1 MLTGKVFIT
10 GGSGFLGRG
19 IMRRAL
25 SENWPCDFTVY
36 SRDEYKQDLC
46 RRKFPNAHYILG
58 DTRDRDNLG
67 SALVGHDIVI
77 HAAALKYIPE
87 AEINVGE
94 CIGTNVLGTMS
105 LISACK
111 EAGVN
116 KVVGISTDKAVQPVN
131 VYGMTKA
138 LQERLFAEAADRS
151 NHIKFTS
158 CRYGNVV
165 GSTGSVIP
173 MFMYQKE
180 KFGRLQVTDPDMTRF
195 WISVDEA
202 IDLIVFALGDDRFN
216 GSISI
221 PKPKAMTLM
230 GVATAVAG
238 LTTIDVVG
246 PRPGE
251 KTHESLLA
259 PHESLRVISYEKYY
273 ELLPSP
279 HKTNLTPLFELVS
292 SSPHAWMTVEEMR
305 ELIVDAGQV

>member
-46 RRKFPNAHYILG
+46 RRKFPRARYVLG
-58 DTRDRDNLG
+58 DTRDRENLS

-87 AEINVGE
+87 AEMNVGE
-94 CIGTNVLGTMS
+94 CIGTNILGTMS
-105 LISACK
+105 LISACRDS
-111 EAGVN
+111 GVS
-116 KVVGISTDKAVQPVN
+116 KVVGISTDKAVSPVN

-138 LQERLFAEAADRS
+138 LQERLFMEIASRS
-151 NHIKFTS
+151 DIRFTS

-173 MFMYQKE
+173 IFMYQKA
-180 KFGRLQVTDPDMTRF
+180 KFNRLQVTDPDMTRF
-195 WISVDEA
+195 WISVDDA
-202 IDLIVFALGDDRFN
+202 INLILLALSDDRMN
-216 GSISI
+216 GSIVI

-238 LTTIDVVG
+238 LTTIDVIG

-251 KTHESLLA
+251 KTHESLLSL
-259 PHESLRVISYEKYY
+259 HESIRTISYEKYY

-279 HKTNLTPLFELVS
+279 YKTTTTSLFELVS
-292 SSPHAWMTVEEMR
+292 SSPHAWMEIEEMR
-305 ELIVDAGQV
+305 ELIADAALV